1 MTRDER
7 TIALTLSSAPAASI
21 EPVRKDAAGLPVQR
35 FRKELIR
42 TGTFTKD
49 ADGVTF
55 SVDRTT
61 LAHWAATFSRM
72 REAGYK
78 APVPVGHE
86 GAADPEKNR
95 GWLVDVYPE
104 GDSLVGVIE
113 LHGEEAIKLAGVAD
127 TSIFT
132 QKRFTDDK
140 GQSYDWPILH
150 VALCTDPVIQG
161 LKPFEALAASR
172 GQSVLVLKLSQE
184 TPMSTVVDPAAG
196 AAPSADPA
204 EAVIQAITDKVMG
217 LVRDKA
223 KTAQEKKAAFGDLMK
238 KLEKALGVFEEEKP
252 AENPDQEASIAA
264 SRKAVDPMLVRLASE
279 NYAHKLDGLVT
290 AGRLSKAARD
300 KLAEQLL
307 GKDNGALTLSLSRG
321 DTSSID
327 GVIEALKE
335 NQPVPLGEMTSAQTL
350 ALANSRRS
358 EEPDEATKQI
368 LENMKLTAG
377 AK

>member
-55 SVDRTT
+55 SVDRKT
-61 LAHWAATFSRM
+61 LDHWAATFSRM

-161 LKPFEALAASR
+161 LKPFERWLRRAVNPFWFSSSPRRRPCRPLLIPLPGQPHLPIRPKPSSR
-172 GQSVLVLKLSQE
+172 
-184 TPMSTVVDPAAG
+184 
-196 AAPSADPA
+196 PSRTRSWAW
-204 EAVIQAITDKVMG
+204 
-217 LVRDKA
+217 
-223 KTAQEKKAAFGDLMK
+223 
-238 KLEKALGVFEEEKP
+238 
-252 AENPDQEASIAA
+252 
-264 SRKAVDPMLVRLASE
+264 
-279 NYAHKLDGLVT
+279 
-290 AGRLSKAARD
+290 
-300 KLAEQLL
+300 
-307 GKDNGALTLSLSRG
+307 
-321 DTSSID
+321 
-327 GVIEALKE
+327 
-335 NQPVPLGEMTSAQTL
+335 SAT
-350 ALANSRRS
+350 RRRRPRRRRPRS
-358 EEPDEATKQI
+358 AT
-368 LENMKLTAG
+368 
-377 AK
+377 